1 MSIFRKKNPT
11 LFSCTINLIDYTL
24 KKKKP
29 QPATGCQYVKNR
41 RKKKTGGT
49 LPIIVTLKYITS
61 EEFMQ
66 NENAFSMPGPL

>member
-1 MSIFRKKNPT
+1 M
-11 LFSCTINLIDYTL
+11 L
-24 KKKKP
+24 K
-29 QPATGCQYVKNR
+29 TEG
-41 RKKKTGGT
+41 KKTGGT

>member
-1 MSIFRKKNPT
+1 MSIFRKKTPT

-24 KKKKP
+24 KKKTPSLLLAASMLK
-29 QPATGCQYVKNR
+29 TEG
-41 RKKKTGGT
+41 KKTGGT